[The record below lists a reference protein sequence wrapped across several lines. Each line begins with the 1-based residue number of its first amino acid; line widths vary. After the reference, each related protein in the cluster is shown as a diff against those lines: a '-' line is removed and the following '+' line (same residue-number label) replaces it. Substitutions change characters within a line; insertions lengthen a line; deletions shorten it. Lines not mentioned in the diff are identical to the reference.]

1 MLARFRRHLDAPG
14 STTNSWCLAAL
25 IVMALVILTGARDL
39 AAQRPAPAATEA
51 STLWISETPLDEARR
66 LMIVVDTAGRHAAV
80 YHVDAASG
88 TLTLRST
95 RDISWDLL
103 VDDFNAQEPR
113 PAALKKMLQVGPA
126 AALERPR

>member
-1 MLARFRRHLDAPG
+1 MHARFASQVDRPNIPG
-14 STTNSWCLAAL
+14 AGWLLAAA
-25 IVMALVILTGARDL
+25 ALTAVAILAGSGEL
-39 AAQRPAPAATEA
+39 AAQRPAGAAPEA
-51 STLWISETPLDEARR
+51 GSLWISETPLDEARR

-95 RDISWDLL
+95 RDIAWDLL

-113 PAALKKMLQVGPA
+113 PAALKKMLQVGPVTTP
-126 AALERPR
+126 ERPR

>member
-1 MLARFRRHLDAPG
+1 MLPRFGRHLDQPG
-14 STTNSWCLAAL
+14 SRTNTWWVAAL
-25 IVMALVILTGARDL
+25 VVVALVILMGARDL
-39 AAQRPAPAATEA
+39 AAQRPAPAATEP
-51 STLWISETPLDEARR
+51 STLWISDTPLDEARR
-66 LMIVVDTAGRHAAV
+66 LMIVVDTAARHAAV

-126 AALERPR
+126 AAPERPR